1 MAEQRP
7 RAPANRRNADAALEP
22 ADATPSSLMR
32 AFEATTIDAGELE
45 ALRREV
51 GQRRRAAKK
60 GEPDLARALRR
71 SLLRLAGAVMLA
83 GATDEARE
91 LIEETVEISRRLQED
106 EALAACSLARG
117 DLWMLRGEVDAALR
131 LLQAEVLPILQRG
144 SDPWAT
150 ANVRGR
156 IADAHERRG
165 EWDEALRIR
174 REEVLAAF
182 ERLGDALEAAV
193 SMGLPDAAQIREFL
207 RRYKLEEP

>member
-1 MAEQRP
+1 
-7 RAPANRRNADAALEP
+7 
-22 ADATPSSLMR
+22 
-32 AFEATTIDAGELE
+32 
-45 ALRREV
+45 
-51 GQRRRAAKK
+51 
-60 GEPDLARALRR
+60 
-71 SLLRLAGAVMLA
+71 
-83 GATDEARE
+83 
-91 LIEETVEISRRLQED
+91 
-106 EALAACSLARG
+106 
-117 DLWMLRGEVDAALR
+117 MLRGEVDAALR